1 MKVRKQGQITQGF
14 IQNPGNLGKSP
25 TLPVPKI
32 LAIIHA
38 YLKIGF
44 RINFTQ
50 RSQMLGEH
58 ASTQPSSL
66 FILKLTYL
74 IEYSP
79 IHPPFYTTLGIF
91 LNLPQLHAPC
101 FHARLIIFKT
111 TSPWPSRTRRNHW
124 SCMEITSD
132 CWYTVSTEAERQ
144 QTTSVVTGYN
154 LHKFMLQATII

>member
-1 MKVRKQGQITQGF
+1 MHILKLASESTSCRGHKC
-14 IQNPGNLGKSP
+14 LGSMP
-25 TLPVPKI
+25 PHDPALYIYP
-32 LAIIHA
+32 
-38 YLKIGF
+38 
-44 RINFTQ
+44 
-50 RSQMLGEH
+50 
-58 ASTQPSSL
+58 

-79 IHPPFYTTLGIF
+79 IHPPFYTTLGLF

-132 CWYTVSTEAERQ
+132 CWYTISTETERQ
-144 QTTSVVTGYN
+144 QTTSVVTGHN

>member
-1 MKVRKQGQITQGF
+1 MHILKLASESTSRRGHKC
-14 IQNPGNLGKSP
+14 LGSMP
-25 TLPVPKI
+25 PHDPALYI
-32 LAIIHA
+32 
-38 YLKIGF
+38 Y
-44 RINFTQ
+44 
-50 RSQMLGEH
+50 
-58 ASTQPSSL
+58 L

-111 TSPWPSRTRRNHW
+111 TSPWLSRTRRNHW

-144 QTTSVVTGYN
+144 QTTSVVTGHN
-154 LHKFMLQATII
+154 LHKFVLQATII